1 MIHLLINTGHIRGNI
16 IMIKASRKDLNKQ
29 GKGWLPVRSFL
40 FVAILGSCFSS
51 NMVYARPASAVFKQ
65 VLPVNDTTLDRMRGG
80 FFIQG
85 MNYSIGITS
94 ATYINGALV
103 GTQEFYSS
111 LQSQITKITSG
122 STSVQSTKSG
132 TVSLTQVGAGNSSSL
147 NLQNPPHAL
156 LTEIQNTMNNVL
168 IQHYTGLNLAITHA
182 ANTINFMTTNN
193 RISSIGFFSLK

>member
-1 MIHLLINTGHIRGNI
+1 MTHLLISTGDIPES
-16 IMIKASRKDLNKQ
+16 IMIRVSCKDLNKQ
-29 GKGWLPVRSFL
+29 VKGWFLFRSFL

-51 NMVYARPASAVFKQ
+51 NTVYARPASPVFSQ
-65 VLPVNDTTLDRMRGG
+65 ILPVKDTVLERMRGG
-80 FFIQG
+80 FSIQG

-103 GTQEFYSS
+103 GTQAFYSS

-122 STSVQSTKSG
+122 STSVQATNSG

-147 NLQNPPHAL
+147 NLKNPPQAL

-182 ANTINFMTTNN
+182 ANSINLMTTTN
-193 RISSIGFFSLK
+193 RISSMGFLSK